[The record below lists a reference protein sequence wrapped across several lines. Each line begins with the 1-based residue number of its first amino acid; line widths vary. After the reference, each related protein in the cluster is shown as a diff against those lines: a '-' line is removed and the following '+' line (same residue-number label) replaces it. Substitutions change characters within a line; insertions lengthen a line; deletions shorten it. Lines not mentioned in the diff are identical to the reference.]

1 MPAEEAVVTILH
13 FNDCYNVEPQPQ
25 EPVAGAAR
33 FCQALKSFS
42 DLDPI
47 VLFSGDIFAPSIMST
62 FTKGEQMIPS
72 LNAFGV
78 RCAVFGN
85 HDFDFGVD
93 NLCDFVKQTT
103 FPWLISNVI
112 DNDTNQPLA
121 DGQTTFT
128 IQHGGKKFGLI
139 GLVEEEW
146 LATLATIDPDDVTYI
161 DFVTEGRKLARQLKD
176 KEEVDYIIALTHM
189 RWPNDCRLAENVD
202 EIDLI
207 LGGHDHD
214 YEVKKV
220 NGKYVI
226 KSGTDFR
233 EFSKITLMF
242 NHSIVDLSI
251 ERIEVSS
258 KFGEDPDLKKALE
271 KYNEVVEGKM
281 DTVLGHFSVDLD
293 GRFSSIRTKETNLGN
308 FLCDIMLSST
318 HSDLALLNSGTLRSD
333 RIHPAGDFIMRD
345 LVTILPMLDP
355 LVVLNATGEQIWKA
369 LENSVSQY
377 PKLEGRFPQVAG
389 VSFAFDPSKPPGS
402 RIDPKYI
409 KIGDEFMEYDQK
421 YKLVTKSYLA
431 QGRDGYDVLKECEV
445 LVSMFSHCNK
455 RWGQFIPHLKDND
468 VERLL
473 HKRPSTENGD
483 GIQNCN
489 LPGIFQQ
496 VNLETHYD
504 LLCFFYRHSIVK
516 MYEDSNL
523 QIHRAPLRRGASLDA
538 AGKRNLFVAMRQ
550 PSLDDIEHEQC
561 KLEPKEDGRISVLT
575 DEVKMRLDQ
584 EREDQM
590 CRIMD
595 EVIEEESSSGSFDKN

>member
-1 MPAEEAVVTILH
+1 MPAEEVIVTILH

-33 FCQALKSFS
+33 FCQALKSFN

-93 NLCDFVKQTT
+93 NLSDFVKQTT

-128 IQHGGKKFGLI
+128 IHHGGKKFGLI

-146 LATLATIDPDDVTYI
+146 LATLATIDPDDVNYI
-161 DFVTEGRKLARQLKD
+161 DFVTEGRKLARHLKD

-220 NGKYVI
+220 NGKYII

-258 KFGEDPDLKKALE
+258 KFGEDLDLKKALE
-271 KYNEVVEGKM
+271 KYNDVVEGKM

-308 FLCDIMLSST
+308 FICDIMLSST
-318 HSDLALLNSGTLRSD
+318 HSDLAILNSGTLRSD
-333 RIHPAGDFIMRD
+333 RIHPAGDFLMRD

-355 LVVLNATGEQIWKA
+355 LVVLSATGEQIWKA

-409 KIGDEFMEYDQK
+409 KIGDEFMEYDQM

-445 LVSMFSHCNK
+445 LLTDEESPELC
-455 RWGQFIPHLKDND
+455 
-468 VERLL
+468 
-473 HKRPSTENGD
+473 TA
-483 GIQNCN
+483 IQNHFESIKVLTGAIRRHSRHRQSLVC
-489 LPGIFQQ
+489 LSR
-496 VNLETHYD
+496 
-504 LLCFFYRHSIVK
+504 RHSIVK
-516 MYEDSNL
+516 LYEDSNL

-584 EREDQM
+584 EREDQI
-590 CRIMD
+590 CRIME